1 MKGSQ
6 VSDHTTASVA
16 VHGKSYYK
24 LRLQLENEGTIKDRY
39 FQKDY
44 EFNSPSAASTV
55 ILGRNSNGNLDWKT
69 SDGKYLKEL

>member
-6 VSDHTTASVA
+6 VSDHTTSSVA
-16 VHGKSYYK
+16 VHGKGYYK
-24 LRLQLENEGTIKDRY
+24 LRLQLENEGIIKDRH

-44 EFNSPSAASTV
+44 EFSSPSAASTV

-69 SDGKYLKEL
+69 SDGKNLKEL